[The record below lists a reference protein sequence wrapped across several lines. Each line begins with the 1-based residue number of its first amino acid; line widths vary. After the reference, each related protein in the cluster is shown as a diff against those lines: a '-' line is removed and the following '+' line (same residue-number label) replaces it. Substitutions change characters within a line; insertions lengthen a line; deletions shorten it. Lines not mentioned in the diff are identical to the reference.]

1 MTALVRAEWTKLFTT
16 RVWIGL
22 LLGACVLVA
31 GFVVLFTSFAGSTP
45 GGAQGGGPPGGLPA
59 VGTEQFEQLVLATGA
74 NVTVLFLLLG
84 IIGMTQEYRHRTATP
99 TFLTTPRRGR
109 VVIAKLVSYALTAV
123 PFALLVMAVNYLV
136 VLIYA
141 GARGDAPSLTG
152 DNLRVLS
159 SSGLAL
165 VIYTVIGV
173 GVGALLR
180 NQVGA
185 IVGALVYLYFVEPLL
200 SAFEVTAGL
209 YKWLPGG
216 ALEAMTSTFRGP
228 EAFAPDLLDRWQGGL
243 LLLGYGLVAA
253 VLGTLLAVRRD
264 VV

>member
-1 MTALVRAEWTKLFTT
+1 VTALVRAEWTKLFTT

-22 LLGACVLVA
+22 VIGACLFA
-31 GFVVLFTSFAGSTP
+31 GGFAALFTGLAGAEP
-45 GGAQGGGPPGGLPA
+45 DGGQPGLPA
-59 VGTEQFEQLVLATGA
+59 VGTPQYEEVVFSVAA
-74 NVTVLFLLLG
+74 NASVFLLILG

-109 VVIAKLVSYALTAV
+109 VVVAKLAAYALVAV
-123 PFALLVMAVNYLV
+123 PFALLVLAVNYGVV
-136 VLIYA
+136 VLAA
-141 GARGDAPSLTG
+141 GARGAVPSLTG
-152 DNLRVLS
+152 DNLRVLA

-165 VIYTVIGV
+165 VVYTVIGV
-173 GVGALLR
+173 GLGALVR

-185 IVGALVYLYFVEPLL
+185 IVGGLVYLFVVESIVRQI
-200 SAFEVTAGL
+200 SAIAGA

-216 ALEAMTSTFRGP
+216 ALEALTATFQG
-228 EAFAPDLLDRWQGGL
+228 PDLLEAWQGGL

-253 VLGTLLAVRRD
+253 LLGTLLAVRRD